1 MNTNK
6 YLIFLMAL
14 VVILAGLLTNEL
26 TKPGTNVFK
35 AESSDILILES
46 DQNLTDLRGS
56 VDGLTEQEITTLPE

>member
-14 VVILAGLLTNEL
+14 VVILAGLLTNEI
-26 TKPGTNVFK
+26 TKPGNNVFK

-46 DQNLTDLRGS
+46 DQDKIDLLGS
-56 VDGLTEQEITTLPE
+56 IDGLSEQEIIALPQ